1 MPAIHIIP
9 VLRDN
14 YCYIIE
20 ADDKRCIIVDPGQVA
35 PVTAFVQEREL
46 IPALILNTHHHA
58 DHVAGNAE
66 LKTRYDIPVIGPKA
80 EMKLI
85 PHITKGLSEGDVF
98 DECGIMF
105 DILETPGHTN
115 GHIVFYA
122 PALAALF
129 AGDTLFSMGCG
140 RLMEGS
146 AEDLFASLQKLKNLP
161 AKTLLYCGHE
171 YTKSNGAFAADCEPD
186 NGDIKIRRAEV
197 DKLRANNLPTLP
209 VSLETELKTN
219 PFLRTDDA
227 KKFAELRLRKDS
239 F

>member
-1 MPAIHIIP
+1 MPTIHIVP

-14 YCYIIE
+14 YCYIVE
-20 ADDKRCIIVDPGQVA
+20 SDDKRCIIIDPGQVVSVA
-35 PVTAFVQEREL
+35 AFIKQHGL
-46 IPALILNTHHHA
+46 TPALILNTHHHA

-66 LKTRYDIPVIGPKA
+66 LKQLYDIPVIGPKA

-85 PHITKGLSEGDVF
+85 PHITKGVAEGDVI
-98 DECGIMF
+98 DECGIRF

-122 PALAALF
+122 PALSALF

-146 AEDLFASLQKLKNLP
+146 AEGLFASLQKLKPLP
-161 AKTLLYCGHE
+161 VETLLYCGHE
-171 YTKSNGAFAADCEPD
+171 YTKANGAFAADCEPD
-186 NGDIKIRRAEV
+186 NKDIKTRRAEV
-197 DKLRANNLPTLP
+197 DKLHANNLPTLP

-219 PFLRTDDA
+219 PFLRAGDA